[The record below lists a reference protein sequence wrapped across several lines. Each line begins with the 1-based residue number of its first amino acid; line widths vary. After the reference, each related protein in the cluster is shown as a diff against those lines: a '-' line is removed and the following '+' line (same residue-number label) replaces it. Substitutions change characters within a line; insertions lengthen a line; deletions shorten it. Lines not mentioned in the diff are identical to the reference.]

1 MAIGCLLEASPAI
14 GQLPERPR
22 LRKPVGR
29 YNELSAEGER
39 AKREPFC

>member
-1 MAIGCLLEASPAI
+1 MAIGCLLEASLAI
-14 GQLPERPR
+14 GQLPARPR
-22 LRKPVGR
+22 LRKPVCR